1 MTTTDLGVTG
11 VTWNLADLYARPDDS
26 ALEHDL
32 TTALAR
38 AQAFAARY
46 RGTINVPGGPT
57 AQWLAD
63 AVVELESILE
73 QADQPGAYAG
83 LLHAADSRP
92 PAHGALVA
100 LTQERG
106 TEIRNQ
112 LLFFD
117 LEWIALDEALA
128 GPIIDAPACA
138 RYRHFLAS
146 LRRYRPHTLSEPE
159 EKLLEE
165 TANTGRR
172 AFSRL
177 FDEVLAK
184 MTFEVEV
191 DGERRTL
198 NESAVLALL
207 YEPER
212 ALRQRAARALTDG
225 LRSQSLLL
233 TFIFNVIAQ
242 DHAQSDRL
250 RRYPDP
256 MAARHLANDIEP
268 ATVEVLM
275 TTCEDHADVV
285 RTYYHLKQ
293 RLLGLDALYDYDRYA
308 PIDGDAETVTWAAA
322 RELVLEAYGDF
333 SPRLREIAAQFFTQR
348 WIDAEVRDGK
358 RGGAFSAS
366 TVPRAHPYV
375 LLNYLGHPR
384 DVQTLAH
391 ELGHGAHQYLARPRG
406 YLQSDTALTMAE
418 TASVFGEMLVFDR
431 LRRQERRAARAP
443 GAALR
448 VHRGS
453 VRHGL
458 SPDRADP
465 LRATPARRAA
475 ARGRAVERAHR
486 RALAGGRTPY
496 CTAIP
501 SFSPTITAGGGRTSR
516 TSSTRRSIATPTASA
531 SCWCWRCTS
540 SIASAA
546 TPSSLN
552 IWICWPPAAARR
564 RQRCSLASTST
575 FETRASGSAVS
586 ACCVGW
592 STRPRSWPTR
602 CDALECCGL
611 LWSAAACC
619 RFGVGGVGWVRP
631 ARRSHP
637 RAVASHRTPKRQQA
651 AALQS
656 RPPKA

>member
-11 VTWNLADLYARPDDS
+11 VTWNLADLYAGPDDP
-26 ALEHDL
+26 ALERDL
-32 TTALAR
+32 TTALER

-57 AQWLAD
+57 AQWMAD
-63 AVVELESILE
+63 AVAELESILE
-73 QADQPGAYAG
+73 QADLPGAYAG

-100 LTQERG
+100 MTQERD

-128 GPIIDAPACA
+128 APIMDAPACE

-146 LRRYRPHTLSEPE
+146 MRRYRPHTLSEPE

-207 YEPER
+207 YEPDR

-225 LRSQSLLL
+225 LRAQSLLL

-250 RRYPDP
+250 RHYPDA

-275 TTCEDHADVV
+275 TTCEDHADIV
-285 RTYYHLKQ
+285 RNYYHLKR

-308 PIDGDAETVTWAAA
+308 PIDDDAETVTWPAA

-333 SPRLREIAAQFFTQR
+333 SPRLRAIAAQFFDQR

-366 TVPRAHPYV
+366 TVPRVHPYV

-431 LRRQERRAARAP
+431 LRRQGGAPRARL
-443 GAALR
+443 ALLCGFIEEAFGTAFR
-448 VHRGS
+448 QI
-453 VRHGL
+453 
-458 SPDRADP
+458 
-465 LRATPARRAA
+465 
-475 ARGRAVERAHR
+475 
-486 RALAGGRTPY
+486 AL
-496 CTAIP
+496 
-501 SFSPTITAGGGRTSR
+501 
-516 TSSTRRSIATPTASA
+516 TRFEQR
-531 SCWCWRCTS
+531 
-540 SIASAA
+540 
-546 TPSSLN
+546 LHD
-552 IWICWPPAAARR
+552 ARR
-564 RQRCSLASTST
+564 REGELSSQRIG
-575 FETRASGSAVS
+575 E
-586 ACCVGW
+586 
-592 STRPRSWPTR
+592 
-602 CDALECCGL
+602 
-611 LWSAAACC
+611 LWQE
-619 RFGVGGVGWVRP
+619 VN
-631 ARRSHP
+631 
-637 RAVASHRTPKRQQA
+637 
-651 AALQS
+651 AALYGDSVTLTDDYRWWWSYIPHFIHSPFYCYAYGFGELLVLALYELYRERGDAFVPQYLDLLAAGGS
-656 RPPKA
+656 EAPSALVARLGIDIRDPTFWQRGLGVLRRLVEEATALADEA